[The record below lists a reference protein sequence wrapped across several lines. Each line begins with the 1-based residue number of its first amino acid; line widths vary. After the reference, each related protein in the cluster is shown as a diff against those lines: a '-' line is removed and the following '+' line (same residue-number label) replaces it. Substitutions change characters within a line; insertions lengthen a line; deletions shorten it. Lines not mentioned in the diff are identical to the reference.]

1 MRDNT
6 TTARRSTSPRTA
18 LRPEP
23 RSARA
28 ASALLLAF
36 AVGLAGCSRV
46 DTGTIDLGRRLDVD
60 RVEVEER
67 TATFRAGEPLAFAL
81 FLTGAPG
88 PTELTLVL
96 LQPSAGDPTG
106 AAVERWR
113 SDVVIS
119 VRDFQRSRAGLELPD
134 LTTGL
139 EPGPYRL
146 QVRRGDLVLA
156 EGRFAIVPP

>member
-1 MRDNT
+1 MR
-6 TTARRSTSPRTA
+6 
-18 LRPEP
+18 LG
-23 RSARA
+23 
-28 ASALLLAF
+28 ALLALA
-36 AVGLAGCSRV
+36 AVPALATGLAGCSRV
-46 DTGTIDLGRRLDVD
+46 DTGTMDLGRRLDAD
-60 RVEVEER
+60 RVEVEDR

-96 LQPSAGDPTG
+96 LQLPAGDPAG

-134 LTTGL
+134 LTIGL

-156 EGRFAIVPP
+156 EGRFSIEPP